1 MRPGMDGA
9 SGAEQFETVI
19 IGGGQ
24 AGLSVGY
31 HLARQGRRFVILDA
45 NQRIGDPWRTRW
57 DSLRLF
63 TPARYNGLPGWPFPA
78 PAWSFPGKDEMA
90 DYLEAYAARFDLPVR
105 TGVRV
110 DRLFREGDR
119 YVMAAAKDR
128 LEADNVVVAGA
139 PICAPGSPR
148 SPPSSTRASSSC
160 TPAGIG
166 IHPSCRRAASWSSGP
181 PTRGPRSP
189 WRCPGSTGPG
199 CRAGIPA
206 RNPTAPEAAGGI
218 GFSSRWSG
226 SWPPTC

>member
-9 SGAEQFETVI
+9 SGAEQVRDRDHRGRA
-19 IGGGQ
+19 GGPVGGIPPGQ
-24 AGLSVGY
+24 ARSAVRDPG
-31 HLARQGRRFVILDA
+31 RQPADRR
-45 NQRIGDPWRTRW
+45 PWRTRW

-63 TPARYNGLPGWPFPA
+63 TPARSNGLPGWPFPA

-119 YVMAAAKDR
+119 YVMAAGKDR

-139 PICAPGSPR
+139 PISAPGSPR